1 MNSRAKTILET
12 KKDNFKHVGEVK
24 ADETWGR
31 MKMNA
36 PRPFQYM
43 WRILKKQ
50 DRRNTIELEMLERI
64 RRPLRNWN
72 RIL

>member
-1 MNSRAKTILET
+1 MNSRAKMILET

-36 PRPFQYM
+36 KMAPACTSAFSIHVKDPEE
-43 WRILKKQ
+43 
-50 DRRNTIELEMLERI
+50 TG
-64 RRPLRNWN
+64 
-72 RIL
+72 